1 MDRRHSKPE
10 RVRPRFILVTP
21 AIEDAASFA
30 PKLTA
35 ACRAGDVAA
44 VILRLVPAGDSEL
57 LARARVLVPEA
68 QATGA
73 ALLLDGLI
81 HLVAAAAVDGAHVA
95 NATAVQS
102 ARSTVTP
109 SRIVGAGGLALRHD
123 AMVAAE
129 GGADYAM
136 FGEPDVDGR
145 RTSLP
150 ALIER
155 VTWWAELFE
164 IPGVAFAGHID
175 EIPPLVQAGA
185 DFIALGDEVIWNAPE
200 GPSAALAAATLR
212 LGAAEPVQ

>member
-1 MDRRHSKPE
+1 MDRRHTKPE
-10 RVRPRFILVTP
+10 RVKPRFILVTP

-30 PKLTA
+30 PKLAA

-44 VILRLVPAGDSEL
+44 VILRLVPAGDAAL

-73 ALLLDGLI
+73 ALLLDGFI
-81 HLVAAAAVDGAHVA
+81 HLVAAAAADGAHVA
-95 NATAVQS
+95 NAAAVQS

-109 SRIVGAGGLALRHD
+109 SRIVGAGGLVLRHD

-129 GGADYAM
+129 GGADYVM
-136 FGEPDVDGR
+136 FGEPDVAGR

-164 IPGVAFAGHID
+164 IPGVAFAGRID

>member
-1 MDRRHSKPE
+1 MDRRHSNPE
-10 RVRPRFILVTP
+10 RLRPRFVLVTP

-30 PKLTA
+30 PKLAA

-44 VILRLVPAGDSEL
+44 VILRLVTAGDSDL
-57 LARARVLVPEA
+57 LARARVLVPVV
-68 QATGA
+68 QAAGG

-81 HLVAAAAVDGAHVA
+81 HLVAAAAADGVHVA

-102 ARSTVTP
+102 ARSIVTP
-109 SRIVGAGGLALRHD
+109 SHIVGAGGLAMRHD

-129 GGADYAM
+129 GGADYVM
-136 FGEPDVDGR
+136 FGEPDASGR
-145 RTSLP
+145 RTGLP

-164 IPGVAFAGHID
+164 IPGVAFAGRLD

-185 DFIALGDEVIWNAPE
+185 DFIALGEEVIWNAPE
-200 GPSAALAAATLR
+200 GPATALAAATLH

>member
-1 MDRRHSKPE
+1 MDRRHTKPE
-10 RVRPRFILVTP
+10 RVKPRFVLVTP

-30 PKLTA
+30 PKLAA

-44 VILRLVPAGDSEL
+44 VILRLVPAGDSDL
-57 LARARVLVPEA
+57 LGRARVLVPVV
-68 QATGA
+68 QAAGG

-81 HLVAAAAVDGAHVA
+81 NLVAAAAADGVHVA

-102 ARSTVTP
+102 ARSIVTP
-109 SRIVGAGGLALRHD
+109 NRIVGAGGLTLRHD

-129 GGADYAM
+129 GGADYVM
-136 FGEPDVDGR
+136 FGEPDVGGR

-164 IPGVAFAGHID
+164 IPSVAFADRID

-185 DFIALGDEVIWNAPE
+185 DFIAVGEEVIWNAPE
-200 GPSAALAAATLR
+200 GPSAALAAAALR